1 MRVVVYKD
9 NDEVGFSNFDSE
21 NVDNNSW
28 FSKKNLAP
36 SSWSDLY
43 SKTKPMRK
51 FSIQGN
57 SKRSLRLAAIM
68 AAVPG
73 TLVG

>member
-21 NVDNNSW
+21 NVDNNNW

-36 SSWSDLY
+36 SS
-43 SKTKPMRK
+43 
-51 FSIQGN
+51 
-57 SKRSLRLAAIM
+57 
-68 AAVPG
+68 
-73 TLVG
+73 